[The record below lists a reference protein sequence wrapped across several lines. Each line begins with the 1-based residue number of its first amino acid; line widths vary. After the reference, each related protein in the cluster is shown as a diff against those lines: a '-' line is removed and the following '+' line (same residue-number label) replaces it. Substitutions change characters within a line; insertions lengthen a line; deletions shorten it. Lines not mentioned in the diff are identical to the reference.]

1 MTVLKGAIKPAAS
14 MRVKTL
20 NLSSG
25 RLIELADID
34 PLDLNDGAVI
44 VYNETSEK
52 YRSVKSAYEI
62 LKLLNSEYKLCL
74 KKTEEK
80 EKKKNATCPFCQMKL
95 KECKCKNPNNNTPS
109 QHTPS

>member
-1 MTVLKGAIKPAAS
+1 MTVLKGAIKPATS

-52 YRSVKSAYEI
+52 FEI
-62 LKLLNSEYKLCL
+62 RRDIR
-74 KKTEEK
+74 
-80 EKKKNATCPFCQMKL
+80 
-95 KECKCKNPNNNTPS
+95 NPNTKIIGG
-109 QHTPS
+109 TY

>member
-52 YRSVKSAYEI
+52 FEI
-62 LKLLNSEYKLCL
+62 RRDIR
-74 KKTEEK
+74 
-80 EKKKNATCPFCQMKL
+80 
-95 KECKCKNPNNNTPS
+95 NPNTKIIGG
-109 QHTPS
+109 TY

>member
-1 MTVLKGAIKPAAS
+1 MTVLKGAIKPAAN

-52 YRSVKSAYEI
+52 FEI
-62 LKLLNSEYKLCL
+62 RRD
-74 KKTEEK
+74 
-80 EKKKNATCPFCQMKL
+80 MR
-95 KECKCKNPNNNTPS
+95 NPNTKIIGG
-109 QHTPS
+109 TY